1 MRTTAGVSLFFSLL
15 LSSLGVL
22 GGQQKAE
29 LASALLTGEW
39 QGESDGELLKFEPDR
54 VLVYREG
61 RLAVRGVEV
70 YEGRTAR
77 VRVSGQLQS
86 WCFSLEKDRLRLEV
100 AGKVQAYRHLNTPAP
115 ELELKPLVLGKQIE
129 LSGER
134 VQQIQAELAQRLK
147 TDQAV
152 RKDTARRKEMP
163 SVGTNNTNYVRAL
176 VQEIGWIDIRRFG
189 ETASGNAIILV
200 QHSLD
205 LPLMLA
211 VLPEIERDFKPR
223 GPDALLFAIVYDRL
237 ENELG
242 RKQRFGTQLGEDAQG
257 QPMVIP
263 LESVEKVDEFRKEL
277 GLPPLAEYLALA
289 SKVLY
294 NGKPIRLPRV
304 DE

>member
-1 MRTTAGVSLFFSLL
+1 MRTKPGLSLFFCLL
-15 LSSLGVL
+15 LSSLGAL
-22 GGQQKAE
+22 RGQQQAE
-29 LASALLTGEW
+29 LVSSLLTGAW
-39 QGESDGELLKFEPDR
+39 QEESDGELLQFEPDR
-54 VLVYREG
+54 ALVYQQG

-70 YEGRTAR
+70 YEGSTAR
-77 VRVSGQLQS
+77 VRVSGLLQT
-86 WCFSLEKDRLRLEV
+86 WCFSLEHDRLRLEV
-100 AGKVQAYRHLNTPAP
+100 AGKARSYRHLKSPPP
-115 ELELKPLVLGKQIE
+115 ELALKPLPLGKQVEI
-129 LSGER
+129 SGDR
-134 VQQIQAELAQRLK
+134 VKQIQEELAQRIK

-152 RKDTARRKEMP
+152 RKDPARRKEMP
-163 SVGTNNTNYVRAL
+163 SVGADNTNYVRAL
-176 VQEIGWIDIRRFG
+176 VQELGWIDIRRFG
-189 ETASGNAIILV
+189 ELASGNAIILV

-205 LPLMLA
+205 LPLMLS

-257 QPMVIP
+257 QPMFIP
-263 LESVEKVDEFRKEL
+263 LESVDKVDEFRKEL

-294 NGKPIRLPRV
+294 DGKPIRLPRV